1 MSTVPEL
8 DSPLHGCAG
17 QLKPTKVVRL
27 LVRDTVEA
35 RVLALQR
42 AQGAAAGSSHINSVL
57 TADVDYE
64 ELLATF
70 ADQVGA
76 DQAGADLG

>member
-1 MSTVPEL
+1 M
-8 DSPLHGCAG
+8 CAG

-42 AQGAAAGSSHINSVL
+42 AQVAAAGRSHVNSVL

-76 DQAGADLG
+76 DPAAGPQGDAP